1 MSLIF
6 YSLFYRNTRLT
17 VFSFSVIAV
26 ENKALVLIDLIAYQK
41 AVKNLESELNL
52 SEENFL
58 HEKNRSRA
66 LEQQYAE
73 STAKHEVEE
82 IQKLKEQI
90 ATKDK
95 IINDLKHFK
104 YFTNQEIESKDMKIM
119 EQALMIKKLQEE
131 NEVKNTIIQDHSK
144 NKARI
149 DDLHKILPSL
159 KKECLKHH
167 EDIRMHL
174 KKHEDDRKA
183 FQVKSN
189 DNEIKLLQMK
199 KDLDSKEGDYQILCE
214 ENESFKEQLAENE
227 KLIRDLER
235 ESQSISDIIDQNC
248 QLIKEK
254 EELQTILEADNNKSR
269 AAKRRHEEETL
280 TLQRKVMR
288 LEKDNEEL
296 EKTKEENSKMIMERN
311 KIIERQKTNLNIV
324 LDEVKK
330 IRREEEKI
338 K

>member
-1 MSLIF
+1 MLI
-6 YSLFYRNTRLT
+6 N
-17 VFSFSVIAV
+17 
-26 ENKALVLIDLIAYQK
+26 LIAYQE

-58 HEKNRSRA
+58 HEKNRSQI

-73 STAKHEVEE
+73 STAKYEVEE

-90 ATKDK
+90 AAKDK

-119 EQALMIKKLQEE
+119 EQALIIKKLQEE
-131 NEVKNTIIQDHSK
+131 NELKNTIIQDHSK

-167 EDIRMHL
+167 EDIKMHL
-174 KKHEDDRKA
+174 KKNEEDRTA
-183 FQVKSN
+183 FEVKTN
-189 DNEIKLLQMK
+189 DKEIKLLQLK
-199 KDLDSKEGDYQILCE
+199 KDLDSKEGDYQIVCE
-214 ENESFKEQLAENE
+214 ENESLKEQLAENE
-227 KLIRDLER
+227 RVIRDLER
-235 ESQSISDIIDQNC
+235 ESQSTSDIIDQNC

-254 EELQTILEADNNKSR
+254 EELLTKLAADDKKSR
-269 AAKRRHEEETL
+269 ATKRRHEEETL

-288 LEKDNEEL
+288 LEKDNKEL
-296 EKTKEENSKMIMERN
+296 EKTQEDNFKVIMTKN
-311 KIIERQKTNLNIV
+311 NIIDRQKTNLNIV

-330 IRREEEKI
+330 IRREEENI
-338 K
+338 Q